1 MYVGRNYYL
10 LCKSY
15 QGTRKIMQK
24 STKKREKTNTKYT
37 KKINS
42 SKHTNICISYDVI
55 DIKQEAPLPR
65 RAQRVRRA

>member
-1 MYVGRNYYL
+1 
-10 LCKSY
+10 
-15 QGTRKIMQK
+15 MQK